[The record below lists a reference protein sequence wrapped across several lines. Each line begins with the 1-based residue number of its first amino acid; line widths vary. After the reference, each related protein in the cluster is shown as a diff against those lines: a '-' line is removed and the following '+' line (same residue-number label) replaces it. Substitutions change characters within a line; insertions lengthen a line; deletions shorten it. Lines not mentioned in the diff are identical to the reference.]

1 MINLFDNNKFSKL
14 WKSILRVSAF
24 LNVFAILVS
33 AQDHK
38 SWSYNLNLYEV
49 NTRNYTASGT
59 FNEFRLNHLDRLKEM
74 GVGII
79 WFMPVNPIGS
89 KNKLGSLGSPYS
101 VKDYFAVNPEL
112 GTLEDFK
119 TLVKAIHS
127 KGMFVIIDWV
137 ANHTSWD
144 NVLTATNPE
153 WYVKN
158 TSGNFTS
165 PAGTNWS
172 DVIQL
177 DYSKRGLRDYMIGAM
192 SFWVK
197 EVGVDGFRC
206 DAVSFMP
213 GDFWSEAN
221 SKLKAINPKLFMLAE
236 DDKYAYQFLGFDM
249 SYAWGMYGFGS
260 GVLKRIASG
269 SNNANDFAHYMHTE
283 NISYDQHYRLY
294 FTSNHDENSWYGT
307 DKELF
312 GNFSETFAALTAT
325 VGGMQ
330 LVYGGQEAGLSKR
343 LAFFDKDRIIWQT
356 SPLNNVYSTLNKLK
370 KENSALWNG
379 FSENFYKRVKTNN
392 EDRLFSFVRKKGSDK
407 IFAVFNLSGNNYD
420 AVISDTNSYG
430 TYEDVFTKQRVS
442 YTQPF
447 SVSVQPYGYKIFKKY
462 DSSTNVEKHSITNRT
477 FQLMQNYPNPFNP
490 STAISYVLQAASH
503 VTLKVYDVLGREV
516 VTLVNEFK
524 PAGTHSTLFLP
535 PVAQGK
541 AGVLSSL
548 FASGVYFYRLT
559 TPTTSIT
566 KKMILAR

>member
-1 MINLFDNNKFSKL
+1 MKKLLNNYRFSNHWKPVLFAVVF
-14 WKSILRVSAF
+14 V
-24 LNVFAILVS
+24 NVLTTLII

-38 SWSYNLNLYEV
+38 TWSFNLNLYEV

-74 GVGII
+74 EVGII

-89 KNKLGSLGSPYS
+89 KNRLGSLGSPYS

-127 KGMFVIIDWV
+127 KGMYVIIDWV

-144 NVLTATNPE
+144 NVLTTTNPE

-158 TSGNFTS
+158 TSGNFIS
-165 PAGTNWS
+165 PPGTNWS

-177 DYSKRGLRDYMIGAM
+177 DYSKRGLRDYMIEAM

-221 SKLKAINPKLFMLAE
+221 AKLKVINPKLFMLAE

-269 SNNANDFAHYMHTE
+269 TNNANDFAHYMHTE

-312 GNFSETFAALTAT
+312 GNFAETFAALTAT

-343 LAFFDKDRIIWQT
+343 LAFFDKDRITWQT
-356 SPLNNVYSTLNKLK
+356 GPLTNVYSTLNKLK

-392 EDRLFSFVRKKGSDK
+392 DNQIFAFVRKRGNDK
-407 IFAVFNLSGNNYD
+407 IFAVFNISGSTITT
-420 AVISDTNSYG
+420 VISDTNSYG
-430 TYEDVFTKQRVS
+430 TYEDVFTKQKVS

-447 SVSVQPYGYKIFKKY
+447 SFTVSPYGYKILNKS
-462 DSSTNVEKHSITNRT
+462 DSSTGIEEQSITNPE

-490 STAISYVLQAASH
+490 TTVIRYKIQEASH
-503 VTLKVYDVLGREV
+503 ITLKVYDVLGREAA
-516 VTLVNEFK
+516 TLVDEFK
-524 PAGTHSTLFLP
+524 PAGNHSTLFTLR
-535 PVAQGK
+535 
-541 AGVLSSL
+541 SS
-548 FASGVYFYRLT
+548 FSSGVYFYRLT
-559 TPTTSIT
+559 TPTAAIT
-566 KKMILAR
+566 RKMMLVR